1 MNISLEEVEH
11 IAKLS
16 MLNLSNAEIE
26 EYRKNMQEIV
36 EFATQINEVET
47 DNVDAQEFI
56 SNKVNVFRKDEI
68 RASFDRELLLKN
80 APSSNGEAYSLPSM
94 ME

>member
-16 MLNLSNAEIE
+16 MLNLSDTEIE
-26 EYRKNMQEIV
+26 EYKENMQEIV

-68 RASFDRELLLKN
+68 RESFDRELLLKN

>member
-1 MNISLEEVEH
+1 MEIKKDDIIH

-16 MLNLSNAEIE
+16 MLNLSEKEIDMYTE
-26 EYRKNMQEIV
+26 NMKEIV
-36 EFATQINEVET
+36 QFANTINELNT
-47 DNVDAQEFI
+47 DGITESAFAIDNY
-56 SNKVNVFRKDEI
+56 NVFRKDEI
-68 RASFDRELLLKN
+68 KESFDREELLKN

>member
-1 MNISLEEVEH
+1 MNIRLEEVEH

-56 SNKVNVFRKDEI
+56 SDKVNVFRKDEI

>member
-1 MNISLEEVEH
+1 MEIKKEDIMH

-16 MLNLSNAEIE
+16 MLNLSDEEIE
-26 EYRKNMQEIV
+26 KYAKNMQDIV
-36 EFATQINEVET
+36 GFANTINELDTGIEE
-47 DNVDAQEFI
+47 AAFI
-56 SNKVNVFRKDEI
+56 SEASNVFRKDDVKE
-68 RASFDRELLLKN
+68 SFNREELLRN